1 MSVRKQGLLAGAY
14 LSLRECAGMVI
25 RLLGMLVLTRLL
37 GPTQYGLYAGS
48 AAIVA
53 TLGTLAQMGCEVHL
67 IRREEEPDRD
77 LYDQTFTYLLITTLI
92 ACAVGYAVSFW
103 LGDWMGD
110 QRFVGPFRVLLI
122 SIPVNVL
129 WVPAQAK
136 LERAFHYKRLAWIEV
151 GGDVTLYGVSLVL
164 AAAGAAVWA
173 PVAGYLAW
181 QTWLL
186 VASCAAAS
194 YLPRLAW
201 TRERMREIVRW
212 GFGYSS
218 GSWLRQIEGVIG
230 PLLVG
235 RFVGAAGV
243 GYATLIGRLVDTLAF
258 PARASWRLS
267 IVSFGKVQGDLA
279 RLRRG
284 LTETMALQ
292 VLTLGPV
299 FAGFSLV
306 AAIIVPLFF
315 GHRWA
320 QAIPLF
326 PYLALAS
333 LGTALQ
339 TSQLTVLYVA
349 ERNLEVAKVQGTRVA
364 LLLPSALV
372 LLPAIGL
379 IGWGVASVITL
390 LSLAVSDRVVRRVV
404 APDYSAVIPWVVAF
418 VPPLFIATVGM
429 PGGLLLL
436 LPTAI
441 AVGLPS
447 ARRQL
452 GGYASLVRSRTRTRP
467 DPVT

>member
-14 LSLRECAGMVI
+14 LSLREGAGMIV
-25 RLLGMLVLTRLL
+25 RLLGVLALTRLL
-37 GPTQYGLYAGS
+37 GPTQYGLYAG
-48 AAIVA
+48 AGAIVA

-67 IRREEEPDRD
+67 IRREEEPDED
-77 LYDQTFTYLLITTLI
+77 LYDQTFTYLLIATLI
-92 ACAVGYAVSFW
+92 ACALGYAVSFW

-136 LERAFHYKRLAWIEV
+136 LERAFHYKKLAWIEV

-164 AAAGAAVWA
+164 AAAGAKVWA

-181 QTWLL
+181 QAWLL

-201 TRERMREIVRW
+201 TRERMREIARW
-212 GFGYSS
+212 GFAFSS
-218 GSWLRQIEGVIG
+218 GSWLRQFEGVIQ
-230 PLLVG
+230 PLVIG
-235 RFVGAAGV
+235 HFIGAAGV
-243 GYATLIGRLVDTLAF
+243 GYTTLIARLVDTLGF

-267 IVSFGKVQGDLA
+267 IVSFGKVQSDLG

-284 LTETMALQ
+284 LAETMALQ
-292 VLTLGPV
+292 VLALGPV

-306 AAIIVPLFF
+306 AAAVVPLVF
-315 GHRWA
+315 GHRWSH
-320 QAIPLF
+320 AIPLF
-326 PYLALAS
+326 PYLALAA
-333 LGTALQ
+333 LGTAVQ

-349 ERNLEVAKVQGTRVA
+349 ERNLDVAKVQGTRVA

-372 LLPAIGL
+372 LVPAFGL
-379 IGWGVASVITL
+379 IGWGVASLVTL
-390 LSLAVSDRVVRRVV
+390 VSLAVSDRVVRRVV
-404 APDYSAVIPWVVAF
+404 APDYSAALPWAVAF
-418 VPPLFIATVGM
+418 VPPLFIATVGL

-436 LPTAI
+436 VPTVFAL
-441 AVGLPS
+441 ALPS

-452 GGYASLVRSRTRTRP
+452 GGYATLVRSRMRP
-467 DPVT
+467 GPVT

>member
-14 LSLRECAGMVI
+14 LSLREGAGMAI
-25 RLLGMLVLTRLL
+25 RLVGMLALTRLL

-67 IRREEEPDRD
+67 IRREEEPDQD
-77 LYDQTFTYLLITTLI
+77 LYNQTFTYLLITTLI
-92 ACAVGYAVSFW
+92 ACAVGYAISFW

-136 LERAFHYKRLAWIEV
+136 LERAFQYKRLAWIEV
-151 GGDVTLYGVSLVL
+151 GGDVALYGVSVGL
-164 AAAGAAVWA
+164 AATGAAVWA
-173 PVAGYLAW
+173 PVSGYLAW
-181 QTWLL
+181 QAWLL
-186 VASCAAAS
+186 VASCAAAR

-201 TRERMREIVRW
+201 TRERMREIARW

-218 GSWLRQIEGVIG
+218 GSWLRQLEGVIG
-230 PLLVG
+230 PLVVG
-235 RFVGAAGV
+235 RFAGAAGV

-279 RLRRG
+279 RMRRG
-284 LTETMALQ
+284 LSESMALQ
-292 VLTLGPV
+292 VLALGPV

-306 AAIIVPLFF
+306 AAIIVPLVF
-315 GHRWA
+315 GHRWSH
-320 QAIPLF
+320 AIPLF

-339 TSQLTVLYVA
+339 TSQLTVLYVT
-349 ERNLEVAKVQGTRVA
+349 EHNLEVAKVQGTRVA
-364 LLLPSALV
+364 LLLPSALILV
-372 LLPAIGL
+372 PAIGL
-379 IGWGVASVITL
+379 IGWGVASIITL
-390 LSLAVSDRVVRRVV
+390 LSLLVSDRVVRRVIS
-404 APDYSAVIPWVVAF
+404 PDYSATVPWALAF
-418 VPPLFIATVGM
+418 VPPLFIATVGI
-429 PGGLLLL
+429 PAGLLLL
-436 LPTAI
+436 VPTAF
-441 AVGLPS
+441 ALALPS

-452 GGYASLVRSRTRTRP
+452 GGYATLVRSRMRP
-467 DPVT
+467 GPAT

>member
-14 LSLRECAGMVI
+14 LSLREGAGMVI
-25 RLLGMLVLTRLL
+25 RLLGMLALTRLL

-67 IRREEEPDRD
+67 IRREEEPDED
-77 LYDQTFTYLLITTLI
+77 LYNQTFTYLVITTLI

-136 LERAFHYKRLAWIEV
+136 LERAFHYKRLAWIEI
-151 GGDVTLYGVSLVL
+151 GGDVALYGVSLAL
-164 AAAGAAVWA
+164 AAAGARVWA

-201 TRERMREIVRW
+201 TRERMREIAHW
-212 GFGYSS
+212 GFSFSS

-230 PLLVG
+230 PLVVG
-235 RFVGAAGV
+235 RFAGAAGV
-243 GYATLIGRLVDTLAF
+243 GYATLIGRLVDTLGF

-284 LTETMALQ
+284 LAETMALQ
-292 VLTLGPV
+292 VLALGPL
-299 FAGFSLV
+299 FAGFSLI
-306 AAIIVPLFF
+306 AAIIVPLVF
-315 GHRWA
+315 GHRWS

-326 PYLALAS
+326 PYLAVAAM
-333 LGTALQ
+333 GTALQ

-349 ERNLEVAKVQGTRVA
+349 GRNLDVARVQAARVA

-372 LLPAIGL
+372 LVPAIGL

-390 LSLAVSDRVVRRVV
+390 LSLVVSDRVVRRVV
-404 APDYSAVIPWVVAF
+404 TPDYKRAIPWALAF
-418 VPPLFIATVGM
+418 VPPLFIATVGL
-429 PGGLLLL
+429 PAGLPLL
-436 LPTAI
+436 LPTAL
-441 AVGLPS
+441 ALSSP
-447 ARRQL
+447 APRRQL
-452 GGYASLVRSRTRTRP
+452 GGYATLVRSRLRP
-467 DPVT
+467 GPAT

>member
-14 LSLRECAGMVI
+14 LSMRECVGMII
-25 RLLGMLVLTRLL
+25 RLLGMLALTRLL

-67 IRREEEPDRD
+67 IRREEEPDED
-77 LYDQTFTYLLITTLI
+77 LYNQTFTYLLITTLI
-92 ACAVGYAVSFW
+92 ACAVGYVISFW

-151 GGDVTLYGVSLVL
+151 GGDVALYGVSLAL

-186 VASCAAAS
+186 VASCVAAG

-201 TRERMREIVRW
+201 TRERMREIAHW
-212 GFGYSS
+212 GFAYSS
-218 GSWLRQIEGVIG
+218 GSWLRQLEGVIG
-230 PLLVG
+230 PLVIG
-235 RFVGAAGV
+235 RFAGAAGV
-243 GYATLIGRLVDTLAF
+243 GYATLIGRLVDTLGF

-267 IVSFGKVQGDLA
+267 IVSFGKVQGNLA
-279 RLRRG
+279 RMRRG
-284 LTETMALQ
+284 LAETMALQ
-292 VLTLGPV
+292 VLALGPV

-306 AAIIVPLFF
+306 AAVIVPLVF
-315 GHRWA
+315 GHRWS

-333 LGTALQ
+333 LGTAVQ

-349 ERNLEVAKVQGTRVA
+349 ERNLDVAKVQAARVA
-364 LLLPSALV
+364 LLLPSALILV
-372 LLPAIGL
+372 PAIGL
-379 IGWGVASVITL
+379 IGWGVASVIAL
-390 LSLAVSDRVVRRVV
+390 LSLLVSDRVVRHVIT
-404 APDYSAVIPWVVAF
+404 PDYSRTIPWAVAF

-436 LPTAI
+436 LPTGVAL
-441 AVGLPS
+441 ALPS

-452 GGYASLVRSRTRTRP
+452 GGYATLVRSRMRP
-467 DPVT
+467 GPAT